1 MLLKKYSLAWG
12 NVTVDADVGGWG
24 ERSEAEQEN
33 RLSPRAR
40 GVWLYVDG
48 RKEGEAWRGCLCVKR
63 GGGSVSHG
71 GFWGCCGK

>member
-48 RKEGEAWRGCLCVKR
+48 GKEGEA
-63 GGGSVSHG
+63 
-71 GFWGCCGK
+71 